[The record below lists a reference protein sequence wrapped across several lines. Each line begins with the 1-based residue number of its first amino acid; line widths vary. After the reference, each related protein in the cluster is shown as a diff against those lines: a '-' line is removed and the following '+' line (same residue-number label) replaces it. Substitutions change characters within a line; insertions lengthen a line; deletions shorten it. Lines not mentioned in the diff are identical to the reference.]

1 MRRFIGSMAI
11 VLTVFFTSCTENK
24 AIAQRKPAAFAK
36 GGDVG
41 WPPQMEATGYKFYDA
56 DGTEKDCL
64 QLLKERG
71 MNNHQASRLGKSF
84 G

>member
-41 WPPQMEATGYKFYDA
+41 WLPQMEATGYKFYDA

-64 QLLKERG
+64 QLL
-71 MNNHQASRLGKSF
+71 
-84 G
+84 